1 MEFLRVLFNLHFDE
15 PEEAGAGA
23 GGASV
28 NRQVGH
34 VMSLA
39 LTRKEFSMRCF
50 FAEIPW

>member
-15 PEEAGAGA
+15 SGEAETGAGCA
-23 GGASV
+23 AV
-28 NRQVGH
+28 NRLVGY